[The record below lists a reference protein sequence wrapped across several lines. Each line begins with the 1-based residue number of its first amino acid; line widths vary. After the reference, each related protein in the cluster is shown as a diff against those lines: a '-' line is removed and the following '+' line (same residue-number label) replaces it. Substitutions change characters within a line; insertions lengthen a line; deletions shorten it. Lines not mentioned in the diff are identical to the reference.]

1 MPLSSSICGTFLTTC
16 CPDTA
21 LNMSIISNSNTNG
34 DICRNGILNDS
45 DIDLKQ
51 NETNASNN
59 ETESDMD
66 TIASDKHHSLLSK
79 TRSCENIALEDDNYM
94 CSNESSIMR
103 TRHCSDPNL
112 FRSLTIA
119 DQIEWEKGK
128 CDDILKYIRDLQT
141 NGSAINREC
150 CDRDSNHVPL
160 CRDGEN
166 GVFDETDAGM
176 SSHFTMLSTETLL
189 NGNNSSCVE
198 NIQPLCDNQNIL
210 LNNLLTTSTS
220 TTELSNSSVQNND
233 LTVQFDK
240 LYHSVYSQKK
250 KQTQNGSIQRQGS
263 NEVNN
268 CNGNGKHTRT
278 PSSGCPATPNDDQCF
293 DALPCDGA
301 LNQDI
306 FDIDGHVLIRDKP
319 LIRLQQI
326 MTQNKVFLISFKLY
340 FNITKF
346 DHSF

>member
-1 MPLSSSICGTFLTTC
+1 
-16 CPDTA
+16 
-21 LNMSIISNSNTNG
+21 
-34 DICRNGILNDS
+34 
-45 DIDLKQ
+45 
-51 NETNASNN
+51 
-59 ETESDMD
+59 
-66 TIASDKHHSLLSK
+66 
-79 TRSCENIALEDDNYM
+79 
-94 CSNESSIMR
+94 
-103 TRHCSDPNL
+103 
-112 FRSLTIA
+112 
-119 DQIEWEKGK
+119 
-128 CDDILKYIRDLQT
+128 
-141 NGSAINREC
+141 
-150 CDRDSNHVPL
+150 VPL
-160 CRDGEN
+160 CRDSEN
-166 GVFDETDAGM
+166 GVFDETDGGISA
-176 SSHFTMLSTETLL
+176 HFTMLSTETLL
-189 NGNNSSCVE
+189 NGNNSSCLE

-250 KQTQNGSIQRQGS
+250 KQTQNGQIQRQGS

-326 MTQNKVFLISFKLY
+326 MTQNKVFLISLSFKLY

-346 DHSF
+346 DLFKNEIEYLRKELYMARLALCQQLKYSNGYNDEVLHLFLYLNYLYIYLIHNNLK